1 MKSSKNM
8 HFHSGLSE
16 DQIKIQIPEI
26 IPSQK
31 EWICIKDSINSFC
44 QVRRVKIPRLNGSI
58 WLFFTSF
65 FTLLTQKNIGQMVN
79 KEKILLSPAKKE
91 PDFFALGG
99 KNSIFSSWTKSDFF
113 LGPAGKNWVFT
124 PWSKK
129 IRFFF
134 S

>member
-1 MKSSKNM
+1 MTDNAMKLDYL
-8 HFHSGLSE
+8 FT
-16 DQIKIQIPEI
+16 IY
-26 IPSQK
+26 
-31 EWICIKDSINSFC
+31 FC
-44 QVRRVKIPRLNGSI
+44 QVRGVKIPRLNGSI

-91 PDFFALGG
+91 PNFFALGG